1 MDWWLVSLL
10 SALVLCPLLPGL
22 VNRVKAFFA
31 GRSGPSLFQLYY
43 DLFKLLKKGRVYS
56 LTSCG
61 LVGLS
66 PWFSLGCVV
75 VALLF
80 MPLGMCDSPL
90 RFTGDVILFLYLL
103 VLSRLLM
110 VLGALDAGTSFE
122 GMGSSRKVHFSALS
136 ELVLLGAVVFLICL
150 TGRMDLSGLLNSAG
164 VASWGRYGVLL
175 LLTSLGLYIVML
187 SECCRGPFGDPD
199 TQLEL
204 AMIDEAM
211 VLDYSGSDLA
221 AIRYAASLKMW
232 VFGSLFVMVL
242 LPADLLDG
250 FQGWLAYSS
259 SIFATALSIG
269 VIESVM
275 ARYRFKK
282 IPQVLLA
289 GFGLTLISLVFLLF
303 FGGR

>member
-1 MDWWLVSLL
+1 
-10 SALVLCPLLPGL
+10 
-22 VNRVKAFFA
+22 
-31 GRSGPSLFQLYY
+31 
-43 DLFKLLKKGRVYS
+43 
-56 LTSCG
+56 
-61 LVGLS
+61 
-66 PWFSLGCVV
+66 
-75 VALLF
+75 
-80 MPLGMCDSPL
+80 
-90 RFTGDVILFLYLL
+90 
-103 VLSRLLM
+103 
-110 VLGALDAGTSFE
+110 
-122 GMGSSRKVHFSALS
+122 
-136 ELVLLGAVVFLICL
+136 
-150 TGRMDLSGLLNSAG
+150 
-164 VASWGRYGVLL
+164 
-175 LLTSLGLYIVML
+175 
-187 SECCRGPFGDPD
+187 
-199 TQLEL
+199 
-204 AMIDEAM
+204 MIDEAM